1 MIVLANLVFIPIFAV
16 ASKSCIKPAIPLA
29 STFTWG
35 YGENEE
41 NARGT
46 FTCQKD
52 FIGIGHNEIQCQNGE
67 WDEIDFQCSTN
78 VALNKPTFYNSD
90 VNQTASALT
99 VDGDVKENQVQSES
113 HAVYFCDQDFVD
125 STKKVWTVDIQ
136 EEVKV
141 VAVNIRTHAKGN
153 TAQNVEV
160 QFVECFIFFLKK
172 ISLQIRV
179 GRDVDH
185 RENQLCWIQLQMTQG
200 QEKTYECTE
209 SINGR

>member
-1 MIVLANLVFIPIFAV
+1 MILLANLVFIPIFTV

-172 ISLQIRV
+172 NIFADKS
-179 GRDVDH
+179 
-185 RENQLCWIQLQMTQG
+185 W
-200 QEKTYECTE
+200 
-209 SINGR
+209 